1 MRYLVLLLLVAMPC
15 WCQSTTGNADASG
28 PCTVANSGNNNTFTI
43 NCGIG
48 KAQGETLLKIV
59 NQILSNQTDLE
70 QFRGKLDEILKNL
83 NSIQK
88 QVNPNAVKITYTKDG
103 YKRTVSPNMDYSSNE
118 AFPIYEELV
127 KLYQEQKW
135 SEVLDRSEAQIKLRP
150 EWFTPYVM
158 AGIAQIHLGHNAQA
172 IQLLEQAKDG
182 MADNPGYDDLPQQV
196 STTLSQLKANP

>member
-1 MRYLVLLLLVAMPC
+1 
-15 WCQSTTGNADASG
+15 
-28 PCTVANSGNNNTFTI
+28 
-43 NCGIG
+43 
-48 KAQGETLLKIV
+48 
-59 NQILSNQTDLE
+59 
-70 QFRGKLDEILKNL
+70 
-83 NSIQK
+83 
-88 QVNPNAVKITYTKDG
+88 
-103 YKRTVSPNMDYSSNE
+103 MDYSSNE